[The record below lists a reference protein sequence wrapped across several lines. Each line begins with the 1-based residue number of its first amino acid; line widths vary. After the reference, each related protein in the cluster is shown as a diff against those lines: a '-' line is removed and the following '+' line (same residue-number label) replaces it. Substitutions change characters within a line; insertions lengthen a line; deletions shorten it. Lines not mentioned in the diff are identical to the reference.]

1 MSRGCWSRG
10 TNRPSANPYGAPV
23 LFVSKKD
30 GGWRSGVD
38 YRVVKSY
45 FLYLP
50 EHVNRLWDCLAALGK
65 RGNCVLHC
73 PNALLYQL
81 KWIPALS
88 EGGFQEVALFTLK
101 GVTYLHLSHICVS

>member
-1 MSRGCWSRG
+1 MCLPSTALPVKYCPAASSCDNVTGPLEQG
-10 TNRPSANPYGAPV
+10 YIRPSANPYGAPV

-50 EHVNRLWDCLAALGK
+50 ERINRLGIFCCALGK
-65 RGNCVLHC
+65 RGNCVVHC
-73 PNALLYQL
+73 PNAL
-81 KWIPALS
+81 S
-88 EGGFQEVALFTLK
+88 
-101 GVTYLHLSHICVS
+101 